1 MRYLVLTYYK
11 KPDGKIDES
20 MSVVKRLKPRD
31 ITTAN
36 VILDFKE
43 LKVVQA
49 SMGGTAVPRDF
60 NRIVEYYYQYY
71 EKTIQRLF
79 NENGYEVEFNSP
91 KEHPAG

>member
-49 SMGGTAVPRDF
+49 SMNGTTVPRDF

-71 EKTIQRLF
+71 ENTIKRLF
-79 NENGYEVEFNSP
+79 NENGYDVEFSAPEKNT
-91 KEHPAG
+91 AG